1 MGRPRKIITA
11 EQALAAWEAE
21 REYQREYDQRPYVKA
36 KRREYQREYHQRP
49 DVKAKRREYY
59 QRPDVKAQIREYYRK
74 EQIARLEAK
83 LAQLRA
89 EA

>member
-11 EQALAAWEAE
+11 EQAVAAWEAA
-21 REYQREYDQRPYVKA
+21 REYQREYV
-36 KRREYQREYHQRP
+36 QRP
-49 DVKAKRREYY
+49 DVKAKHREYA
-59 QRPDVKAQIREYYRK
+59 QRPDVKAQRREYYRK